1 VKEIDYEGGWIL
13 FWDCFL
19 GFFWEEIDR
28 IAMSEQANAI
38 QVETN

>member
-1 VKEIDYEGGWIL
+1 VIEIEYEGGWIL
-13 FWDCFL
+13 FWD
-19 GFFWEEIDR
+19 FFGVSFEEVDR